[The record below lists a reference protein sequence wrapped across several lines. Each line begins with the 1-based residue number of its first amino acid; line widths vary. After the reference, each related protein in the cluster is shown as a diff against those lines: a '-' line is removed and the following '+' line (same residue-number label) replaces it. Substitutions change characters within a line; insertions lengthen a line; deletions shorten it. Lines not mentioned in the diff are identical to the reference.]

1 MAYTINKTDG
11 TILETVEDGTLGT
24 SSTVQFLGR
33 NYQSYGEVFN
43 ENLVKLLENSSSATQ
58 PSAPIEGELWWDKT
72 NDLLYVYTGTSWIPT
87 GSPRIATTASPPTAS
102 LQEGTMW
109 YDTTTNQLKGY
120 NGVGFDVIGPAFTAG
135 ANQTGIFI
143 EEITKTDDTA
153 KTVASI
159 YVAGSRIAI
168 MSDETFVAKQT
179 PAGHGDATFRPGLNI
194 QDSGDSSLFRFDGTA
209 TNADL
214 LDNISSEQFLR
225 SDTNDTTTGTIGIA
239 TDSGMTIGADGDFS
253 LTIDTSD
260 VVFANVTLDGDV
272 KFTVNDGGVTKTPIT
287 LDGATG
293 SVGIQNTSP
302 SSSYALDVTG
312 SIHATG
318 DLVLDGD
325 LTLGGSN
332 TDTFTIAADIA
343 SNLQPDT
350 NLNFNIGSDTKR
362 WKTLFVGNLQLTD
375 NSVAT
380 SSSNADLKL
389 ETNGTGKVDIIDG
402 GLTSTSGDID
412 IPANIG
418 ITFGNDGEKIEGDG
432 TFLTISSSSDTI
444 IDSGNDINLDA
455 NSGDVF
461 VKDNGVTFG
470 SLTNTSG
477 NLIIKSGTT
486 TAATFSGANVTLAG
500 TVGSGAITSTSTIEG
515 TTVSGTTAV
524 QAPKIIA
531 TNGSD
536 AITIASGGAITAN
549 TSLTLPSGATVTAIL
564 DEDNFASDSATSLAT
579 QQSIKAYITTQ
590 LAGITNDIYLSLDVK
605 GLDVTGSGSG
615 SVVELLNTL
624 APAANFASGDKAYI
638 ASTIQNVTAS
648 SSVSNKRI
656 IGFGNA
662 VGSVS
667 TSATV
672 NNPTRNNDLIYTH
685 NGSTWAYTSG

>member
-11 TILETVEDGTLGT
+11 TIIETVEDGTLGT
-24 SSTVQFLGR
+24 ASTVQFIGR

-43 ENLVKLLENSSSATQ
+43 ENLIKLLENSSSSTQ
-58 PSAPIEGELWWDKT
+58 PSAPVEGELWWDKT

-87 GSPRIATTASPPTAS
+87 GSPRIATEASPPTAS
-102 LQEGTMW
+102 IQEGTLW
-109 YDTTTNQLKGY
+109 YDTTNNQLKGY
-120 NGVGFDVIGPAFTAG
+120 NGAGFDVIGPAFTAG

-143 EEITKTDDTA
+143 ETITKTDDTA

-159 YVAGSRIAI
+159 YVAGVRVAI
-168 MSDETFVAKQT
+168 ISDETFVAKQA
-179 PAGHGDATFRPGLNI
+179 PAGYGDDTFRPGINI
-194 QDSGDSSLFRFDGTA
+194 QTSGDSTLFRFDGTA

-214 LDNISSEQFLR
+214 LDNISSESFLR
-225 SDTNDTTTGTIGIA
+225 SDANDTTTGTIGIA
-239 TDSGMTIGADGDFS
+239 TDSGMTIGADGDLS
-253 LTIDTSD
+253 LTVDGSN
-260 VVFANVTLDGDV
+260 VLFANVTLDGDI
-272 KFTVNDGGVTKTPIT
+272 KFTVNDGGITKTPIT

-318 DLVLDGD
+318 DIVIDGD
-325 LTLGGSN
+325 LTLGGSD
-332 TDTFTIAADIA
+332 TDTFTIASDIA
-343 SNLQPDT
+343 SHIRPDVT
-350 NLNFNIGSDTKR
+350 LTYDIGSSTKR
-362 WKTLFVGNLQLTD
+362 WRNVFVGNLTITD

-380 SSSNADLKL
+380 AASNADLKL

-418 ITFGNDGEKIEGDG
+418 ITFGDDGEKIEGDG
-432 TFLTISSSSDTI
+432 TDLTITASNNLTVDAEVDI
-444 IDSGNDINLDA
+444 ILDA
-455 NSGDVF
+455 NGGDVF

-500 TVGSGAITSTSTIEG
+500 TVGSGAITSTSTIAG
-515 TTVSGTTAV
+515 TTVSGSTSLQT
-524 QAPKIIA
+524 PKIEF
-531 TNGSD
+531 TDGDD
-536 AITIASGGAITAN
+536 AITIVDGGGITAN
-549 TSLTLPSGATVTAIL
+549 TSLTLASGATVTAIL
-564 DEDNFASDSATSLAT
+564 DEDNFASDSATALAT

-590 LAGITNDIYLSLDVK
+590 IGAVPNDIYLSLDVK
-605 GLDVTGSGSG
+605 GLDITGSGSG

-638 ASTIQNVTAS
+638 ASTIQSVTS
-648 SSVSNKRI
+648 SSSINKSKV
-656 IGFGNA
+656 IGVF
-662 VGSVS
+662 VISSIS
-667 TSATV
+667 TTSTV

>member
-11 TILETVEDGTLGT
+11 TIIETVEDGTLGT
-24 SSTVQFLGR
+24 ASTVQFIGR

-43 ENLVKLLENSSSATQ
+43 ENLIKLLENSSSSTQ
-58 PSAPIEGELWWDKT
+58 PSAPVEGELWWDKT

-87 GSPRIATTASPPTAS
+87 GSPRIATEASPPTAS
-102 LQEGTMW
+102 IQEGTLW
-109 YDTTTNQLKGY
+109 YDTTNNQLKGY
-120 NGVGFDVIGPAFTAG
+120 NGAGFDVIGPAFTAG

-143 EEITKTDDTA
+143 ETITKTDDTA

-159 YVAGSRIAI
+159 YVAGVRVAI
-168 MSDETFVAKQT
+168 ISDETFVAKQA
-179 PAGHGDATFRPGLNI
+179 PAGYGDDTFRPGINI
-194 QDSGDSSLFRFDGTA
+194 QTSGDSTLFRFDGTA

-214 LDNISSEQFLR
+214 LDNISSESFLR
-225 SDTNDTTTGTIGIA
+225 SDANDTTTGTIGIA
-239 TDSGMTIGADGDFS
+239 TDSGMTIGADGDLS
-253 LTIDTSD
+253 LTVDGSD
-260 VVFANVTLDGDV
+260 VLFANVTLDGDV

-318 DLVLDGD
+318 DIVIDGD
-325 LTLGGSN
+325 LTLGGSD
-332 TDTFTIAADIA
+332 TDTFTIASDIA
-343 SNLQPDT
+343 SHIRPDT
-350 NLNFNIGSDTKR
+350 NLTFDIGSDTKR
-362 WKTLFVGNLQLTD
+362 WKNVYVGNLQLAD

-418 ITFGNDGEKIEGDG
+418 ITFGDDGEKIEGDG
-432 TFLTISSSSDTI
+432 TNLTISSSNNATI
-444 IDSGNDINLDA
+444 DAEADVILDGNSGNILLKDGGTQFAKFFNDSSNLKI
-455 NSGDVF
+455 F
-461 VKDNGVTFG
+461 
-470 SLTNTSG
+470 SG
-477 NLIIKSGTT
+477 NTLS
-486 TAATFSGANVTLAG
+486 ATFSGANVTLAG
-500 TVGSGAITSTSTIEG
+500 TVGSGAITSTSTIAG
-515 TTVSGTTAV
+515 TTVSGSTAV

-564 DEDNFASDSATSLAT
+564 DEDDFSSDSATSLAT

-590 LAGITNDIYLSLDVK
+590 IGTVPNDIYLSLDVK

-638 ASTIQNVTAS
+638 ASTSQNVS
-648 SSVSNKRI
+648 SSSSI
-656 IGFGNA
+656 ITRRVIGVDLLSA
-662 VGSVS
+662 IS
-667 TSATV
+667 TTTTML
-672 NNPTRNNDLIYTH
+672 NPTRNNDLIYTH

>member
-24 SSTVQFLGR
+24 SSTVKFIGR

-43 ENLVKLLENSSSATQ
+43 ENLVKLLENSSSANQ
-58 PSAPIEGELWWDKT
+58 PTAPVEGELWWDKT

-102 LQEGTMW
+102 IQEGTLW

-120 NGVGFDVIGPAFTAG
+120 NGAGFDVIGPAFTAG

-143 EEITKTDDTA
+143 ETITKTDDTS

-159 YVAGSRIAI
+159 YVAGIRVAI
-168 MSDETFVAKQT
+168 ISDETFEAKTT
-179 PAGHGDATFRPGLNI
+179 PSGYGDAVFRPGINI
-194 QDSGDSSLFRFDGTA
+194 QNSGDSTLFRFDGTA
-209 TNADL
+209 TNSDL

-225 SDTNDTTTGTIGIA
+225 SDTNDTTSGTIGIA
-239 TDSGMTIGADGDFS
+239 TDSGMTLGADGDLS
-253 LTIDTSD
+253 LTVDTSD
-260 VVFANVTLDGDV
+260 IIFANVTLDGDI

-302 SSSYALDVTG
+302 SSSFALDVTG

-325 LTLGGSN
+325 LTLGGSS

-343 SNLQPDT
+343 SNIRPDT
-350 NLNFNIGSDTKR
+350 TLTFDIGSDSKR
-362 WKTLFVGNLQLTD
+362 WRTLFVGNLTLTD

-380 SSSNADLKL
+380 ASSNANLKL

-418 ITFGNDGEKIEGDG
+418 ITFGDDGEKIEGDG
-432 TFLTISSSSDTI
+432 TDLTITASNNFTVDAEADI
-444 IDSGNDINLDA
+444 ILDA
-455 NSGDVF
+455 NGGDVF

-515 TTVSGTTAV
+515 TTVKGTTSL
-524 QAPKIIA
+524 QTPKIEF
-531 TNGSD
+531 TDGDD
-536 AITIASGGAITAN
+536 AITIVDGGGITVN
-549 TSLTLPSGATVTAIL
+549 TSLTLASGATVTAVL
-564 DEDNFASDSATSLAT
+564 DEDNFSSDSATALAT
-579 QQSIKAYITTQ
+579 QQSIKAYISTQ
-590 LAGITNDIYLSLDVK
+590 IAAVPNDIYLSLDTK
-605 GLDVTGSGSG
+605 GLDITGSGSG
-615 SVVELLNTL
+615 SVVELLNAL
-624 APAANFASGDKAYI
+624 APASEFNSGDKAHI
-638 ASTIQNVTAS
+638 ASTQQSVTS
-648 SSVSNKRI
+648 SSSINKSRV
-656 IGFGNA
+656 IGVF
-662 VGSVS
+662 VISSIS
-667 TSATV
+667 TTSTV
-672 NNPTRNNDLIYTH
+672 NNPSRNNDLIYTH
-685 NGSTWAYTSG
+685 TGSSWGYTSGT

>member
-11 TILETVEDGTLGT
+11 TIIETVEDGTLGT
-24 SSTVQFLGR
+24 SSTVKFIGR

-43 ENLVKLLENSSSATQ
+43 ENLVKLLENSSSSTQ
-58 PSAPIEGELWWDKT
+58 PATPVEGELWWDKV

-87 GSPRIATTASPPTAS
+87 GSPRIATTAQAPTAS
-102 LQEGTMW
+102 IQEGTLW

-120 NGVGFDVIGPAFTAG
+120 NGAGFDVIGPAFTAG
-135 ANQTGIFI
+135 ANQSGIFV
-143 EEITKTDDTA
+143 ETITKVDDTS

-159 YVAGSRIAI
+159 YVAGTRVAI
-168 MSDETFVAKQT
+168 ISDETFVAKPT
-179 PAGHGDATFRPGLNI
+179 PSGHGDATFRPGLNI
-194 QDSGDSSLFRFDGTA
+194 QDSGDSTLFRYDGTA

-225 SDTNDTTTGTIGIA
+225 SDTNDTTSGTIGIA
-239 TDSGMTIGADGDFS
+239 TDSGMTLGADGDLS
-253 LTIDTSD
+253 LTVSGSD
-260 VVFANVTLDGDV
+260 ILFANVTLDGDV

-318 DLVLDGD
+318 DIVIDGD
-325 LTLGGSN
+325 LTLGGSD
-332 TDTFTIAADIA
+332 TDTFTIASDIA
-343 SNLQPDT
+343 SHIRPDT
-350 NLNFNIGSDTKR
+350 TLTFDIGSDTKR
-362 WKTLFVGNLQLTD
+362 WRNVYVGNLQLTD

-380 SSSNADLKL
+380 SSSNANLKL

-418 ITFGNDGEKIEGDG
+418 ITFGDDGEKIEGDG
-432 TFLTISSSSDTI
+432 TDLTITASNNFTVDAE
-444 IDSGNDINLDA
+444 GDITLDA
-455 NSGDVF
+455 NGGDVF

-500 TVGSGAITSTSTIEG
+500 TVGSGAITSTSTIAG
-515 TTVSGTTAV
+515 TTVSGSTSLQT
-524 QAPKIIA
+524 PKIEF
-531 TNGSD
+531 TDGDD
-536 AITIASGGAITAN
+536 AITIADGGGITAN
-549 TSLTLPSGATVTAIL
+549 TSLTLASGATVTAIL
-564 DEDNFASDSATSLAT
+564 DEDDFSSDSATGLAT
-579 QQSIKAYITTQ
+579 QQSIKAYIATQ
-590 LAGITNDIYLSLDVK
+590 IATVPNDIYLSLDVK
-605 GLDVTGSGSG
+605 GLDITGSGSG

-624 APAANFASGDKAYI
+624 APAANFSSGDKAYI
-638 ASTIQNVTAS
+638 ASTIQ
-648 SSVSNKRI
+648 
-656 IGFGNA
+656 
-662 VGSVS
+662 SVS
-667 TSATV
+667 TSSSITNRRVIGFITVGAVNTVATV

>member
-11 TILETVEDGTLGT
+11 TIIETVEDGTLGT
-24 SSTVQFLGR
+24 SSTVKFIGR

-43 ENLVKLLENSSSATQ
+43 ENLVKLLENSSSSTQ
-58 PSAPIEGELWWDKT
+58 PSTPVEGELWWDKV

-87 GSPRIATTASPPTAS
+87 GSPRIATTAQAPTAS
-102 LQEGTMW
+102 IQEGTLW

-120 NGVGFDVIGPAFTAG
+120 NGAGFDVIGPAFTAG
-135 ANQTGIFI
+135 ANQSGIFV
-143 EEITKTDDTA
+143 ETITKVDDTS

-159 YVAGSRIAI
+159 YVAGTRVAI
-168 MSDETFVAKQT
+168 ISDETFVAKQT
-179 PAGHGDATFRPGLNI
+179 PSGHGDATFRPGLNI
-194 QDSGDSSLFRFDGTA
+194 QDSGDSTLFRYDGTA

-225 SDTNDTTTGTIGIA
+225 SDTNDTTSGTLGIA
-239 TDSGMTIGADGDFS
+239 TDSGMTLGADGDLS
-253 LTIDTSD
+253 LTVDGSD
-260 VVFANVTLDGDV
+260 ILFANVTLDGDV

-318 DLVLDGD
+318 DIVIDGD
-325 LTLGGSN
+325 LTLGGSD
-332 TDTFTIAADIA
+332 TDTFTIASDIA
-343 SNLQPDT
+343 SHIRPDT
-350 NLNFNIGSDTKR
+350 TLTFDIGSDTKR
-362 WKTLFVGNLQLTD
+362 WRNVYVGNLQLTD

-380 SSSNADLKL
+380 SSSNANLKL

-418 ITFGNDGEKIEGDG
+418 ITFGDDGEKIEGDG
-432 TFLTISSSSDTI
+432 TDLTITASNNFTVDAE
-444 IDSGNDINLDA
+444 GDITLDA
-455 NSGDVF
+455 NGGDVF

-500 TVGSGAITSTSTIEG
+500 TVGSGAITSTSTIAG
-515 TTVSGTTAV
+515 TTVSGSTSLQT
-524 QAPKIIA
+524 PKIEF
-531 TNGSD
+531 TDGDD
-536 AITIASGGAITAN
+536 AITIADGGGITAN
-549 TSLTLPSGATVTAIL
+549 TSLTLASGATVTAIL
-564 DEDNFASDSATSLAT
+564 DEDDFSSDSATGLAT
-579 QQSIKAYITTQ
+579 QQSIKAYIATQ
-590 LAGITNDIYLSLDVK
+590 IATVPNDIYLSLDVK
-605 GLDVTGSGSG
+605 GLDITGSGSG

-624 APAANFASGDKAYI
+624 APAANFSSGDKAYI
-638 ASTIQNVTAS
+638 ASTIQ
-648 SSVSNKRI
+648 
-656 IGFGNA
+656 
-662 VGSVS
+662 SVS
-667 TSATV
+667 TSSSITNRRVIGFITVGAVNTTATV

>member
-11 TILETVEDGTLGT
+11 TIIETVEDGTLGT
-24 SSTVQFLGR
+24 SSTVKFIGR

-43 ENLVKLLENSSSATQ
+43 ENLVKLLENSSSSTQ
-58 PSAPIEGELWWDKT
+58 PSTPVEGELWWDKV

-87 GSPRIATTASPPTAS
+87 GSPRIATTAQAPTAS
-102 LQEGTMW
+102 IQEGTLW

-120 NGVGFDVIGPAFTAG
+120 NGAGFDVIGPAFTAG
-135 ANQTGIFI
+135 ANQSGIFV
-143 EEITKTDDTA
+143 ETITKVDDTS

-159 YVAGSRIAI
+159 YVAGTRVAI
-168 MSDETFVAKQT
+168 ISDETFVAKQT
-179 PAGHGDATFRPGLNI
+179 PSGHGDATFRPGLNI
-194 QDSGDSSLFRFDGTA
+194 QDSGDSTLFRYDGTA

-225 SDTNDTTTGTIGIA
+225 SDTNDTTSGTIGIA
-239 TDSGMTIGADGDFS
+239 TDSGMTLGADGDLS
-253 LTIDTSD
+253 LTVSGSD
-260 VVFANVTLDGDV
+260 ILFANVTLDGDV

-318 DLVLDGD
+318 DIVIDGD
-325 LTLGGSN
+325 LTLGGSD
-332 TDTFTIAADIA
+332 TDTFTIASDIA
-343 SNLQPDT
+343 SHIRPDT
-350 NLNFNIGSDTKR
+350 NLTFDIGSDTKR
-362 WKTLFVGNLQLTD
+362 WRNVYVGNLQLTD

-418 ITFGNDGEKIEGDG
+418 ITFGDDGEKIEGDG
-432 TFLTISSSSDTI
+432 TDLTITASNNFTVDAEADI
-444 IDSGNDINLDA
+444 ILDA
-455 NSGDVF
+455 NGGDVF

-500 TVGSGAITSTSTIEG
+500 TVGSGAITSTSTIAG
-515 TTVSGTTAV
+515 TTVSGSTAL

-549 TSLTLPSGATVTAIL
+549 TSLTLASGATVTAIL
-564 DEDNFASDSATSLAT
+564 DEDDFSSDSATGLAT
-579 QQSIKAYITTQ
+579 QQSIKAYIATQ
-590 LAGITNDIYLSLDVK
+590 IATVPNDIYLSLDVK
-605 GLDVTGSGSG
+605 GLDITGSGSG

-624 APAANFASGDKAYI
+624 APAANFSSGDKAYI
-638 ASTIQNVTAS
+638 ASTIQ
-648 SSVSNKRI
+648 
-656 IGFGNA
+656 
-662 VGSVS
+662 SVS
-667 TSATV
+667 TSSSITNRRVIGFITVGAVNTTATV

>member
-11 TILETVEDGTLGT
+11 TIIETVEDGTLGT
-24 SSTVQFLGR
+24 SSTVKFIGR

-43 ENLVKLLENSSSATQ
+43 ENLVKLLENSSSSTQ
-58 PSAPIEGELWWDKT
+58 PATPVEGELWWDKV

-87 GSPRIATTASPPTAS
+87 GSPRIATTAQAPTAS
-102 LQEGTMW
+102 IQEGTLW

-120 NGVGFDVIGPAFTAG
+120 NGAGFDVIGPAFTAG
-135 ANQTGIFI
+135 ANQSGIFV
-143 EEITKTDDTA
+143 ETITKVDDTS

-159 YVAGSRIAI
+159 YVAGTRVAI
-168 MSDETFVAKQT
+168 ISDETFVAKST
-179 PAGHGDATFRPGLNI
+179 PSGHGDATFRPGLNI
-194 QDSGDSSLFRFDGTA
+194 QDSGDSTLFRYDGTA

-225 SDTNDTTTGTIGIA
+225 SDTNDTTSGTLGIA
-239 TDSGMTIGADGDFS
+239 TDSGMTLGADGDLS
-253 LTIDTSD
+253 LTVDGSD
-260 VVFANVTLDGDV
+260 ILFANVTLDGDV

-318 DLVLDGD
+318 DIVIDGD
-325 LTLGGSN
+325 LTLGGSD
-332 TDTFTIAADIA
+332 TDTFTIASDIA
-343 SNLQPDT
+343 SHIRPDT
-350 NLNFNIGSDTKR
+350 TLTFDIGSDTKR
-362 WKTLFVGNLQLTD
+362 LRNVYVENLQLTD

-380 SSSNADLKL
+380 SSSNANLKL

-418 ITFGNDGEKIEGDG
+418 ITFGDDGEKIEGDG
-432 TFLTISSSSDTI
+432 TDLTITASNNFTVDAET
-444 IDSGNDINLDA
+444 DITLDA
-455 NSGDVF
+455 NGGDVF

-500 TVGSGAITSTSTIEG
+500 TVGSGAITSTSTIAG
-515 TTVSGTTAV
+515 TTVSGSTSLQT
-524 QAPKIIA
+524 PKIEF
-531 TNGSD
+531 TDGDD
-536 AITIASGGAITAN
+536 AITIADGGGITAN
-549 TSLTLPSGATVTAIL
+549 TSLTLASGATVTAIL
-564 DEDNFASDSATSLAT
+564 DEDDFSSDSATALAT
-579 QQSIKAYITTQ
+579 QQSIKAYISTQ
-590 LAGITNDIYLSLDVK
+590 IAAVPNDIYLSLDVK
-605 GLDVTGSGSG
+605 GLDITGSGSG

-624 APAANFASGDKAYI
+624 APAANFSNGDKAYI
-638 ASTIQNVTAS
+638 ASTIQNVSAS
-648 SSVSNKRI
+648 SSFSTSRV
-656 IGFGNA
+656 IGFTVVSA
-662 VGSVS
+662 VN
-667 TSATV
+667 TTTTV